1 MLLIYICLAFG
12 AALLAAASTAPTPCR
27 SLEGAASPSS
37 PQGLHRPGTCNPS
50 HYSKKSSRQTS
61 FVSFG
66 VIQRGFFMA
75 EPAQHVPAPITLPPW
90 LCHHRAWRLG
100 FGASYVH
107 DLKQQHHRNTETT
120 PRTALLRT
128 AAAQTHAHASE
139 SHQNSLTSV
148 IVILVSNGIFQ
159 SDRLWLLFTVSFQV
173 FPVCLAESADL

>member
-1 MLLIYICLAFG
+1 MLLIYICLACG

-37 PQGLHRPGTCNPS
+37 PQGLHRPGACNPS
-50 HYSKKSSRQTS
+50 HCKKSSRQTS

-66 VIQRGFFMA
+66 VIQVFFMA
-75 EPAQHVPAPITLPPW
+75 EPAQHVPAPITLLPW
-90 LCHHRAWRLG
+90 PWHQRPWRLG
-100 FGASYVH
+100 SGVSYIP
-107 DLKQQHHRNTETT
+107 DLKQQHHRNTETV
-120 PRTALLRT
+120 PLLRT

-139 SHQNSLTSV
+139 SHRNSLTSV